1 MRISDW
7 SSDVCSSD
15 LYFRRSTEA
24 RLLPDQVGRQ
34 GQITHLAFRLLG
46 REKAIAFLNAHH
58 ASLGARPLDL
68 ATANAAGYVTVE
80 SAIRQMAP
88 TCRPRS
94 AERRVGKGCVSPCR
108 SRG

>member
-15 LYFRRSTEA
+15 LREELACRLGCGRGYSGTLSMNEVAAASAAPKRRTYFRRSTEA

-46 REKAIAFLNAHH
+46 RETAIAFLHAHP
-58 ASLGARPLDL
+58 ASLGSSEERP
-68 ATANAAGYVTVE
+68 
-80 SAIRQMAP
+80 
-88 TCRPRS
+88 
-94 AERRVGKGCVSPCR
+94 
-108 SRG
+108 

>member
-15 LYFRRSTEA
+15 LREELACRLGCGRGYSGTLSMNEVAAASAAPKRRTYFRRSTEA

-58 ASLGARPLDL
+58 ASLDRKSTRL
-68 ATANAAGYVTVE
+68 N
-80 SAIRQMAP
+80 S
-88 TCRPRS
+88 S
-94 AERRVGKGCVSPCR
+94 H
-108 SRG
+108 